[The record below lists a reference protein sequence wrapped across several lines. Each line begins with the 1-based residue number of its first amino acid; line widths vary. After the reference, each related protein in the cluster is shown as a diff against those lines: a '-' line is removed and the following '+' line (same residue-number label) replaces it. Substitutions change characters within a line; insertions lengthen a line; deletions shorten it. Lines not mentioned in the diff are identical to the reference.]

1 MYPAANSILRGAPNS
16 THFAQ
21 IFIGSR
27 NCLGAVLSR
36 CPQARRLALGAMR
49 PPHAPQ
55 SSRARPALRGTESR
69 HHVKHSR
76 MHNGLC
82 GRSLSSVL
90 PASTGQQLTAWR
102 LGAVS
107 DHTTHV
113 AGCCCSV
120 IRYKMHTHTHGACR
134 HLNCFGGFVASWRF
148 ARARPCHAPCLLAPA
163 EPRCAHRT
171 SSQHPACS
179 VVITLASCALQGLPF
194 ASLGHAAT

>member
-1 MYPAANSILRGAPNS
+1 MYPAANSILRRAPNS

-21 IFIGSR
+21 ILPDSR

-49 PPHAPQ
+49 PPHSPQ
-55 SSRARPALRGTESR
+55 SSRARPALRGMESR
-69 HHVKHSR
+69 HHAKHSR

-82 GRSLSSVL
+82 GRSVSSVL

-113 AGCCCSV
+113 AGCCCSD
-120 IRYKMHTHTHGACR
+120 IRNKMHTHTRGLSAPELLWWFCR
-134 HLNCFGGFVASWRF
+134 FVALC
-148 ARARPCHAPCLLAPA
+148 PCAAVPSPCLLAPA
-163 EPRCAHRT
+163 EPRCDHRT
-171 SSQHPACS
+171 SSQHPSYS
-179 VVITLASCALQGLPF
+179 VFIALASCALPGPPF
-194 ASLGHAAT
+194 ALLGHEAT